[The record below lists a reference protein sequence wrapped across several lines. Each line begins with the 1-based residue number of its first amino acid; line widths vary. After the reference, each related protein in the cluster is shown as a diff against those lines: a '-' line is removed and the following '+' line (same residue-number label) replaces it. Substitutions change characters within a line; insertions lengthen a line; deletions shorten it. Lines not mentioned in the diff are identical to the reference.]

1 MSEQVARYEQPNG
14 THSPN
19 AYSPEIKIFS
29 NGSELVLSGNC
40 PCCETP
46 INTKV
51 YTENQKKEYSVMG
64 MCQRCQRIQ
73 KIPDLT
79 ITIKKT

>member
-1 MSEQVARYEQPNG
+1 MSEKVATFVQPDG
-14 THSPN
+14 TCSPN

-29 NGSELVLSGNC
+29 NGPKLVLSGNC
-40 PCCETP
+40 PCCQ
-46 INTKV
+46 ILIYTKV

-64 MCQRCQRIQ
+64 LCQRCQRIQ